1 MNRRANEKASQVLQ
15 EFGITKSE
23 QIASLL
29 TVVSIAE
36 YYKIRVLPE
45 NKNNFFARLLFT
57 DHGGIIRYNAN
68 IQYEPLIKF
77 SIAHELGHFFLHSDK
92 KSHFNDLEQS
102 IIRPYNNKGIEEE
115 ADNFAAE
122 LLFPSMLFAKAI
134 KSSGCNLP
142 DFNLI
147 RFLSEGFNMS
157 ITATAMKLVNSG
169 IFSLALIACEENR
182 IKWFKRDKMFP
193 FFIKSIGTK
202 LDPDSSA
209 GKFFHRGEIDDSPQE
224 LPADTWVTNATDK
237 DYLIEHSYFSVINNF
252 ALSIIWVKDDII

>member
-1 MNRRANEKASQVLQ
+1 MNKRAKEKASQVLR
-15 EFGITKSE
+15 EFEICKTD
-23 QIASLL
+23 QIAPLL
-29 TVVSIAE
+29 TVISIAE
-36 YYKIRVLPE
+36 YYKIRVVPDH
-45 NKNNFFARLLFT
+45 KNNCFARLLFT
-57 DHGGIIRYNAN
+57 DPGGIIRYNAN

-92 KSHFNDLEQS
+92 KSYFNDSEQS

-122 LLFPSMLFAKAI
+122 LLFPSILYANSI
-134 KSSGCNLP
+134 DSSEYKLP

-147 RFLSEGFNMS
+147 RFLSKEFNMS

-182 IKWFKRDKMFP
+182 IKWFNKDKMFP
-193 FFIKSIGTK
+193 FFIKSVGTK

-209 GKFFHRGEIDDSPQE
+209 GKFFNHGEIDESPQE
-224 LPADTWVTNATDK
+224 LPADIWITRATDE
-237 DYLIEHSYFSVINNF
+237 DYLIEHSYISEINDF
-252 ALSIIWVKDDII
+252 VLSIIWVKDDII